1 METSTTGQVVSV
13 RIRPEGIKRLDELKI
28 ATGLGSRGAVLR
40 TLIDLVEPEPR
51 ASMFR
56 LRSESAEESGKGRE
70 GGAVGLR

>member
-1 METSTTGQVVSV
+1 MGTSTTGQVVSI

-40 TLIDLVEPEPR
+40 KLIDLVEPEP
-51 ASMFR
+51 SPMFR

-70 GGAVGLR
+70 GGQV